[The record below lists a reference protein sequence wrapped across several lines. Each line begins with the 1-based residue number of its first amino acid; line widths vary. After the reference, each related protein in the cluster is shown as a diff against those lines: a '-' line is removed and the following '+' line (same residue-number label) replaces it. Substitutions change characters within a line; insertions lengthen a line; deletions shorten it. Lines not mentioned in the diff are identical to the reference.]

1 MGSTSLARECRWKLA
16 DRPQG
21 ISFSSGRTE
30 TAGTTE
36 TTGKWQAMLSR
47 LAIGRCE
54 ACKPISGAKRL
65 PGTIPVVPAVSVV
78 PVVSVVPA
86 LSALPAY
93 AIIGSSLT
101 KESYKESS

>member
-30 TAGTTE
+30 TTGTTE
-36 TTGKWQAMLSR
+36 STGKWQAMLPR

-54 ACKPISGAKRL
+54 ACKPIPGAKRL

-78 PVVSVVPA
+78 PAIPVV
-86 LSALPAY
+86 PAY
-93 AIIGSSLT
+93 AIIGSSQA
-101 KESYKESS
+101 KESYKEFS

>member
-1 MGSTSLARECRWKLA
+1 M
-16 DRPQG
+16 
-21 ISFSSGRTE
+21 SSGRTE
-30 TAGTTE
+30 TTGTTE

-78 PVVSVVPA
+78 PVV
-86 LSALPAY
+86 PAY
-93 AIIGSSLT
+93 AIIGSSQA
-101 KESYKESS
+101 KESYKEFS